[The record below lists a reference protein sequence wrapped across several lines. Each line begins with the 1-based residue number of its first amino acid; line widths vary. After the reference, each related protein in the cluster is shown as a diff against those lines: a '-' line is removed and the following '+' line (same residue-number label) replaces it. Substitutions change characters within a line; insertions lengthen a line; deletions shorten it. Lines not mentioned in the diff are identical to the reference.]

1 MLSNEKDFLL
11 KIVDLGSLNYPLSK
25 CLNIL
30 DLEGEDAAEFTK
42 QFNDKNASIYQA
54 YQKGVDKADFDID
67 SKLLL
72 LAKAGD
78 LNALKIF
85 EKRSLQQKLKSRK

>member
-1 MLSNEKDFLL
+1 M

-30 DLEGEDAAEFTK
+30 DLEGEDAVKFASQFT
-42 QFNDKNASIYQA
+42 DKDSEIFQY

-85 EKRSLQQKLKSRK
+85 EQRAMKQKMRK